1 MKTIMHGAMAFG
13 LALTL
18 AACGGGDG
26 DDDTDNGQVGSVPFQ
41 NNFGAG
47 FQSAFNNGAGADDA
61 LSGGVAGAVDVTAE
75 AIDPQASDL
84 TALSLTTDPVAIP

>member
-26 DDDTDNGQVGSVPFQ
+26 DDGDDQVGATPLQ
-41 NNFGAG
+41 NGFGPG
-47 FQSAFNNGAGADDA
+47 FQAAFNSGAGADDGLA
-61 LSGGVAGAVDVTAE
+61 GGSAGAVDATVE
-75 AIDPQASDL
+75 PIDPGPGDL
-84 TALSLTTDPVAIP
+84 IALSLTTDPVDVP